1 MAQVTES
8 QPSQTDL
15 FEKFKSYPFTTD
27 QEFANGLS
35 IILRHPETP
44 ASEDEINREDDLVLQ
59 AKCFYFS
66 RKEKLSPSLDLQ
78 AYKAWKA
85 SNTGDEQS
93 SEDTRQQPGT
103 SDEPAGTV
111 PSGNTT
117 GSGPRSNHS
126 REPSYPSSF
135 AHIVELITT
144 GQPIPGIQQIPDT
157 VLTGHD
163 TSSEK
168 PKRLKPWEKE
178 TANTVE

>member
-66 RKEKLSPSLDLQ
+66 RYS
-78 AYKAWKA
+78 
-85 SNTGDEQS
+85 
-93 SEDTRQQPGT
+93 
-103 SDEPAGTV
+103 
-111 PSGNTT
+111 
-117 GSGPRSNHS
+117 
-126 REPSYPSSF
+126 
-135 AHIVELITT
+135 
-144 GQPIPGIQQIPDT
+144 
-157 VLTGHD
+157 
-163 TSSEK
+163 
-168 PKRLKPWEKE
+168 
-178 TANTVE
+178 

>member
-1 MAQVTES
+1 MKTRS
-8 QPSQTDL
+8 IG
-15 FEKFKSYPFTTD
+15 KTTSCCRQNVFISRGIVD
-27 QEFANGLS
+27 T
-35 IILRHPETP
+35 LRLNFQLRQKLNLH
-44 ASEDEINREDDLVLQ
+44 I
-59 AKCFYFS
+59 FHI

-78 AYKAWKA
+78 AYKTWQA